1 MRSFPGS
8 PRVLCGAIVEVDPT
22 SPLSRL
28 VVFQY
33 NPDHMTRALRPR
45 TVAPG
50 PAADARRISGA
61 PVETVTMTIEVDATD
76 QMEQGDPRAAVG
88 IAPQLA
94 ALEML
99 LYPSTAQ
106 VVENAALLAAGTIE
120 IVPPESPL
128 AVLVWGPG
136 RAVPVRIQTLSITEQ
151 AFTPDLFP
159 TRASVDLSAQVLS
172 YDDLPVG
179 SPGYALFL
187 VHQIMKEAMAIVAG
201 VSGAASAAADIV
213 VG

>member
-1 MRSFPGS
+1 
-8 PRVLCGAIVEVDPT
+8 
-22 SPLSRL
+22 
-28 VVFQY
+28 
-33 NPDHMTRALRPR
+33 
-45 TVAPG
+45 
-50 PAADARRISGA
+50 
-61 PVETVTMTIEVDATD
+61 
-76 QMEQGDPRAAVG
+76 
-88 IAPQLA
+88 
-94 ALEML
+94 ML

>member
-1 MRSFPGS
+1 
-8 PRVLCGAIVEVDPT
+8 LCGAIVEVDPA

-33 NPDHMTRALRPR
+33 NPDRMTRSLQPR
-45 TVAPG
+45 ASASG
-50 PAADARRISGA
+50 RAADARRLPGA
-61 PVETVTMTIEVDATD
+61 PVETVAMTVEVDAAD
-76 QMEQGDPRAAVG
+76 QMEQGDPVAAVG

-99 LYPSTAQ
+99 LYPRTAQ
-106 VVENAALLAAGTIE
+106 VVANAALLAAGTIE

-136 RAVPVRIQTLSITEQ
+136 RAVPVRIQSLGITEH

-187 VHQIMKEAMAIVAG
+187 VHQVMKEAMAVVAS
-201 VSGAASAAADIV
+201 VSGAVSAVTGAVA
-213 VG
+213 G

>member
-8 PRVLCGAIVEVDPT
+8 PRVLCGAIVQVDPD

-33 NPDHMTRALRPR
+33 NPDRMTRSLQPR
-45 TVAPG
+45 ATASG
-50 PAADARRISGA
+50 RASDARRTTGA
-61 PVETVTMTIEVDATD
+61 PVETVTMTVEVDAAD
-76 QMEQGDPRAAVG
+76 QMEQGDPVAAVG

-106 VVENAALLAAGTIE
+106 VVANAALLAVGTLE

-136 RAVPVRIQTLSITEQ
+136 RAVPVRIQSFGITEH

-187 VHQIMKEAMAIVAG
+187 VHQVMKEAMAVVAG
-201 VSGAASAAADIV
+201 VSGAVSAVTGTVA
-213 VG
+213 G